1 MTATSGG
8 ATPSDVAG
16 ANRRG
21 FSRHTLDR
29 SASSLPRTDD
39 AAPRGEAFPY
49 LSLGRSETAPVDAGG
64 VDLLDHRLTL
74 HLWAR
79 RETRAPLKDAIA
91 AVRAALHQADLAL
104 AAPYAC
110 VLCRVV
116 YTDLFTGPDAAT
128 LHGVVRVRAVL
139 ETG

>member
-1 MTATSGG
+1 MSVETAFAAAVL
-8 ATPSDVAG
+8 ATVKADAG
-16 ANRRG
+16 V
-21 FSRHTLDR
+21 
-29 SASSLPRTDD
+29 RTALGDPARVHD